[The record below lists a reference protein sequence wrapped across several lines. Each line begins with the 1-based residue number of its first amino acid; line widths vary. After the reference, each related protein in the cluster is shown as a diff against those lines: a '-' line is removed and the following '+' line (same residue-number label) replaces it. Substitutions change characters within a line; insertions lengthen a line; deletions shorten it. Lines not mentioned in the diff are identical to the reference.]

1 MKVFYSIVLTFSI
14 IMSTQAQFLEN
25 KENLVKEEGYFNFYY
40 SEKDD
45 EIYLEVERLD
55 EEFLYVPSLATG
67 IGSNDIGLDRGQLG
81 NAAVVKFEKAGN
93 KLLLVQPNM
102 KYRAV
107 TDNAAER
114 KSVEEAFARSV
125 LHGFEIREEKNGKY
139 IIDLTPFLL
148 EDAHGVASRLQ
159 RGNHGSFKINK
170 TKSALYI
177 PRTKA
182 FPENIEFE
190 AMLTFEGEAESG
202 TLRSVT
208 PNSGNITVNLHHSFV
223 KLTR

>member
-25 KENLVKEEGYFNFYY
+25 KEDLVKQEGYFNFYY

-107 TDNAAER
+107 TDNEAER

-125 LHGFEIREEKNGKY
+125 LHGFEIKGGKRWKIYYRSHSIFTGRCSRGGFAPAARKSREASRSIRPKVPSIYHAPK
-139 IIDLTPFLL
+139 PFLKIL
-148 EDAHGVASRLQ
+148 NLRLCLLLKERQ
-159 RGNHGSFKINK
+159 RVD
-170 TKSALYI
+170 
-177 PRTKA
+177 P
-182 FPENIEFE
+182 
-190 AMLTFEGEAESG
+190 
-202 TLRSVT
+202 
-208 PNSGNITVNLHHSFV
+208 
-223 KLTR
+223 